1 MDKNSIGLIGFGEV
15 AYVFAKELTQKG
27 ITVYVYDHRF
37 LEDSPKGRKKREKAE
52 EIGVQQM
59 HSVEQL
65 VGCTPVILSTVVPAA
80 AYDVA
85 KAASA
90 IVDERHMFIDMNS
103 VNPKV
108 KQEMADLFPDG
119 SLFLDGVIM
128 GAPKIRGL
136 ETLIYYSGRC
146 PLTDLNERSPA
157 LQHFHLRHVGPKIG
171 DASAIKMCQSI
182 FSKGLQSLII
192 EQILLTTK
200 LGIHDIVE
208 ENLNR
213 ILGSRSYTDWVEYA
227 LRSNLMHAKRRS
239 DELQNAVELLSME
252 GLPARH
258 SRAAQET
265 LKWLAE
271 LNMQEMTENDSI
283 PIQDLIRAIL
293 DRYK

>member
-146 PLTDLNERSPA
+146 PLISTSGPLHSNTFICDMSVRKSVT
-157 LQHFHLRHVGPKIG
+157 LRPSKCVRAFFQKGCRVSSSNKFCSLRNWEFMTLSKKI
-171 DASAIKMCQSI
+171 
-182 FSKGLQSLII
+182 
-192 EQILLTTK
+192 
-200 LGIHDIVE
+200 
-208 ENLNR
+208 
-213 ILGSRSYTDWVEYA
+213 
-227 LRSNLMHAKRRS
+227 
-239 DELQNAVELLSME
+239 
-252 GLPARH
+252 
-258 SRAAQET
+258 
-265 LKWLAE
+265 
-271 LNMQEMTENDSI
+271 
-283 PIQDLIRAIL
+283 
-293 DRYK
+293 